1 MVKCTLEGD
10 LVALANHLNG
20 PIVVAITA
28 GRPLSA
34 AVNVVVGESNTSALV
49 AAKNIM
55 LATQERCLGR
65 SVIVWL
71 VKEVRHTVQ

>member
-1 MVKCTLEGD
+1 MVGRTLEGD

-34 AVNVVVGESNTSALV
+34 AVDVVVGESNTSALV
-49 AAKNIM
+49 ATENIM
-55 LATQERCLGR
+55 LATQERCLGM

-71 VKEVRHTVQ
+71 AIEVRYTVQ

>member
-1 MVKCTLEGD
+1 MVKRTLEGD

-28 GRPLSA
+28 GRPFSA
-34 AVNVVVGESNTSALV
+34 AINVVVGESNTSALV

-55 LATQERCLGR
+55 LATQERCLR
-65 SVIVWL
+65 MSVTVWL
-71 VKEVRHTVQ
+71 VIEVGHTVQ